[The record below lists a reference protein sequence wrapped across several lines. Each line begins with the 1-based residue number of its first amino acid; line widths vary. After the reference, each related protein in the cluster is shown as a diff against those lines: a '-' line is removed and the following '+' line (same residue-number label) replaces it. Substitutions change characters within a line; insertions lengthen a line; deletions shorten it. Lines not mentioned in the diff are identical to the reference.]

1 MTAIYMTV
9 TSKDTEATVAEVFV
23 PGADYTI
30 TDCDSN
36 VDGSQVVR
44 AEWDGEYVRAV
55 EFRAGSHPQ
64 VAGYQIV

>member
-9 TSKDTEATVAEVFV
+9 KNEEVEAVVAEVFV
-23 PGADYTI
+23 PGVDFTI

-36 VDGSQVVR
+36 DDGSQVVR
-44 AEWDGEYVRAV
+44 AEWDGEYARAV

-64 VAGYQIV
+64 VAGYQII